1 MNYEGKVLHSINLV
15 IFFVIGLCQQNT
27 PDQQAQSAFNE
38 DFVTVLSF
46 VTIWEKIVYHM
57 PF

>member
-46 VTIWEKIVYHM
+46 VTI
-57 PF
+57 